1 MITSCLFYI
10 FISWQIVNKMV
21 MVDNISSHNIKSHQK
36 CNKNTRKADRNCI
49 SWVVIGIKI
58 ICTERSQ
65 DLIIASIK
73 RMIQLAVMQP
83 PLNRGHVLMEWP
95 LFRGHVQDWP
105 LRRTCNQRTV
115 ETCFDATTSI
125 QRTLWTDNSQDQ
137 VGGTIW
143 TWTN

>member
-21 MVDNISSHNIKSHQK
+21 MVDNISTNNNIKSHQK
-36 CNKNTRKADRNCI
+36 CNKNTRKVDRNCI

-65 DLIIASIK
+65 DLIIALIK

-83 PLNRGHVLMEWP
+83 PLTRGHVLMEWP
-95 LFRGHVQDWP
+95 LLRNSHLFLEDMFKTDLFGGHVTKEQLKLVLMQPPLFRGH
-105 LRRTCNQRTV
+105 
-115 ETCFDATTSI
+115 
-125 QRTLWTDNSQDQ
+125 WTDNY
-137 VGGTIW
+137 
-143 TWTN
+143 